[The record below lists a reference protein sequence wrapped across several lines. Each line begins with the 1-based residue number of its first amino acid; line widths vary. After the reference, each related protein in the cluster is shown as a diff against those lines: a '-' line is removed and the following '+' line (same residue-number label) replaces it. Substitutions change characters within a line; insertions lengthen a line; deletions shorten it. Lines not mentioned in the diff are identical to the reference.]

1 MSSFSAETPRG
12 KPMLLQPAISENRA
26 AQESDSAPAPP
37 QQARSNN
44 GNDFLRTLFQLFEEF
59 AIRYCVLHSWEGL
72 PEKVPHNLDI
82 AVHYQDKDK
91 LALVFQVILDLGFQP
106 LQRLNHLGNT
116 YSFLYFWFE
125 NSVPKALAV
134 NLICDRG
141 RNRLKLPYGD
151 ELLSTSQRHGN
162 LRVVDPATEF
172 TFLLSKMAWGERVP
186 EDGVPRLKQLSGEL
200 GTPQTKKLCS
210 EIYPKK
216 WASRIAEA
224 CANGS
229 IDEILKKIG
238 PLPVWEDLLLHPVQ
252 LVRHLVVESASSI
265 RGWLRPT
272 GLIIAVMRPYG
283 VGPSALIEL
292 LGQAFGPIFA
302 RKRNFNFRPQVIPQR
317 TKDKSHI
324 LPPRGSLVSV
334 LFLLCF
340 FVDYWIGYLFVV
352 RPALTR
358 STLVL
363 FNRYFQDILAE
374 PLRFRYGGPY
384 WVLKLISHI
393 IPSPDL
399 VFIVVKAEE
408 ESFMSVEEKLTPAES
423 KKQSEL
429 YLRLTSSLLRSTKV
443 WSGRGLDRAVGQAS
457 RLVLYQ
463 LATGGGRGGSS
474 SSQTESSAAPRV
486 PALISLHASK
496 NTTHGFARHGFSRT
510 QRYVVLP
517 SHNAPRWLFPVG
529 NNAGGSSKSGFQLYT
544 PYSRIAQAMKGLVV
558 GTIAGWQSWAGP
570 QAVVGSK
577 MALPLEKL
585 VSEITGEEMP
595 VFALS
600 IGTPGL
606 FRKLTVQVMR
616 LDGEILGY
624 IKLPLTE
631 AASER
636 LRHEAKT
643 LEYLSSFSELSPYIP
658 KLLHAGG
665 WGDGYI
671 VFQTGSPTQGGPTEF
686 GPLHQKFLEV
696 LWSVRRVSK
705 PGHIL
710 LDEVATRWRKVE
722 PHMDSLWQTL
732 GEGAIAK
739 ASRELSGV
747 NIPCGIMHGDFA
759 PWNTRL
765 NEGTL
770 FVYDWEW
777 ASLEAPNSWDIHHFR
792 VQVTSLLDKKGG
804 SDLLL
809 GQTPGE
815 RASFLLYI
823 LNTACQFFE
832 EKNSDGHPGL
842 GWRQKLLMKELS

>member
-1 MSSFSAETPRG
+1 VS
-12 KPMLLQPAISENRA
+12 
-26 AQESDSAPAPP
+26 
-37 QQARSNN
+37 
-44 GNDFLRTLFQLFEEF
+44 
-59 AIRYCVLHSWEGL
+59 
-72 PEKVPHNLDI
+72 
-82 AVHYQDKDK
+82 
-91 LALVFQVILDLGFQP
+91 
-106 LQRLNHLGNT
+106 
-116 YSFLYFWFE
+116 
-125 NSVPKALAV
+125 
-134 NLICDRG
+134 
-141 RNRLKLPYGD
+141 
-151 ELLSTSQRHGN
+151 
-162 LRVVDPATEF
+162 
-172 TFLLSKMAWGERVP
+172 
-186 EDGVPRLKQLSGEL
+186 
-200 GTPQTKKLCS
+200 
-210 EIYPKK
+210 
-216 WASRIAEA
+216 
-224 CANGS
+224 
-229 IDEILKKIG
+229 
-238 PLPVWEDLLLHPVQ
+238 
-252 LVRHLVVESASSI
+252 
-265 RGWLRPT
+265 
-272 GLIIAVMRPYG
+272 
-283 VGPSALIEL
+283 
-292 LGQAFGPIFA
+292 
-302 RKRNFNFRPQVIPQR
+302 PQR
-317 TKDKSHI
+317 AKDRSQV

-334 LFLLCF
+334 LFLLSF

-352 RPALTR
+352 RPALSR
-358 STLVL
+358 STLIL

-384 WVLKLISHI
+384 WVLKLVSHF

-408 ESFMSVEEKLTPAES
+408 ETFMSQETKLSLSES
-423 KKQSEL
+423 KKQREL

-443 WSGRGLDRAVGQAS
+443 WSGRELEGVAGQAS
-457 RLVLYQ
+457 RLVLHQ
-463 LATGGGRGGSS
+463 LTTGGSGGAAASS
-474 SSQTESSAAPRV
+474 PFQDPAAPRV

-496 NTTHGFARHGFSRT
+496 SATHGFALNGYSRT

-517 SHNAPRWLFPVG
+517 SHNAPRWFLPIG
-529 NNAGGSSKSGFQLYT
+529 HSAGSGSKNGFQLYT
-544 PYSRIAQAMKGLVV
+544 PYSKCAQAMKRLVA
-558 GTIAGWQSWAGP
+558 GTMAGWQSWAAP
-570 QAVVGSK
+570 QAVLGSK
-577 MALPLEKL
+577 LALPLENL
-585 VSEITGEEMP
+585 VSEITGEPRP

-606 FRKLTVQVMR
+606 FRKLTIQVMR

-631 AASER
+631 EASER

-643 LEYLSSFSELSPYIP
+643 LEYLSSFSELSPYVP

-686 GPLHQKFLEV
+686 GPLHQKFLET
-696 LWSVRRVSK
+696 LWGVRRVSK
-705 PGHIL
+705 PGHL
-710 LDEVATRWRKVE
+710 LLKEVATRWRKAE

-732 GEGAIAK
+732 GAGAFAK

-747 NIPCGIMHGDFA
+747 NISCGIMHGDFA

-765 NEGTL
+765 NEGRL

-809 GQTPGE
+809 GQTPGD

-842 GWRQKLLMKELS
+842 AWRQKLLMKELS

>member
-1 MSSFSAETPRG
+1 MR
-12 KPMLLQPAISENRA
+12 LQPDPIENSATRETGA
-26 AQESDSAPAPP
+26 ASATSRPDR
-37 QQARSNN
+37 ARS
-44 GNDFLRTLFQLFEEF
+44 GTDFLCTLFQFFEEF
-59 AIRYCVLHSWEGL
+59 TIRYCVLHSWKGL
-72 PEKVPHNLDI
+72 PEKLPNTLDVT
-82 AVHYQDKDK
+82 VHSDDTDK
-91 LALVFQVILDLGFQP
+91 LFMVFQALLDLGYQP

-116 YSFLYFWFE
+116 YHLLFFWFE
-125 NSVPKALAV
+125 NAVPKVLAV
-134 NLICDRG
+134 NLIFG
-141 RNRLKLPYGD
+141 PGGNRQNLPFGD
-151 ELLSTSQRHGN
+151 ALLAIRQRHGN
-162 LRVVDPATEF
+162 LYVADTATEF
-172 TFLLSKMAWGERVP
+172 TFLLSKIAGGESAL
-186 EDGVPRLKQLSGEL
+186 GNSALRLKQLSAEL
-200 GTPQTKKLCS
+200 GGARTEKICGGVF
-210 EIYPKK
+210 PKK
-216 WASRIAEA
+216 WASRVAEA

-238 PLPVWEDLLLHPVQ
+238 PLPVWEDLLLHPLQ
-252 LVRHLVVESASSI
+252 LFRYLAVKSASSI
-265 RGWLRPT
+265 SGWLKPT
-272 GLIIAVMRPYG
+272 GLFIAVMRPFG

-292 LGQAFGPIFA
+292 LGQAFGPIFP
-302 RKRNFNFRPQVIPQR
+302 RRRNFLFRPQVIPKR
-317 TKDKSHI
+317 GKDRSPI

-334 LFLLCF
+334 LFLLGF

-352 RPALTR
+352 RPALSR

-363 FNRYFQDILAE
+363 FNRYFQDMLAE
-374 PLRFRYGGPY
+374 PLRFRYGGPF
-384 WVLKLISHI
+384 WVLKVVSHF

-399 VFIVVKAEE
+399 VFIVINAEE
-408 ESFMSVEEKLTPAES
+408 GAFTSREVQLSPSDS
-423 KKQSEL
+423 KKQRDL

-443 WSGRGLDRAVGQAS
+443 WSGRGLEGAMGQAS

-463 LATGGGRGGSS
+463 FATGGSRAGSAS
-474 SSQTESSAAPRV
+474 SPDQNSAAPRV

-496 NTTHGFARHGFSRT
+496 STTNGFARYGFSKT

-517 SHNAPRWLFPVG
+517 SHKAPRWLLPIG
-529 NNAGGSSKSGFQLYT
+529 QGAGSTSKGFQLYT
-544 PYSRIAQAMKGLVV
+544 PYSWIAQAMKGLVV
-558 GTIAGWQSWAGP
+558 GTMAGWQSWASP
-570 QAVVGSK
+570 QAMVGSK
-577 MALPLEKL
+577 VALPLENL
-585 VSEITGEEMP
+585 VSEITGEPRP

-631 AASER
+631 AASES

-686 GPLHQKFLEV
+686 GPLHQEFLEI
-696 LWSVRRVSK
+696 LWGVRRVSK
-705 PGHIL
+705 PGYL
-710 LDEVATRWRKVE
+710 LLEEVATRWRKME
-722 PHMDSLWQTL
+722 PQMDSLWQSL
-732 GEGAIAK
+732 GAGALAK

-747 NIPCGIMHGDFA
+747 NISCGIMHGDFA

-765 NEGTL
+765 KEGRL

-777 ASLEAPNSWDIHHFR
+777 ASLEAPNSWDIYHFR

-804 SDLLL
+804 GHLLL
-809 GQTPGE
+809 GQTPGD

-832 EKNSDGHPGL
+832 EKASDGHPGL
-842 GWRQKLLMKELS
+842 AWRQKLLMKELS

>member
-1 MSSFSAETPRG
+1 MIAGPVAY
-12 KPMLLQPAISENRA
+12 QPGRT
-26 AQESDSAPAPP
+26 
-37 QQARSNN
+37 NN
-44 GNDFLRTLFQLFEEF
+44 GIDFVRALFQLFEEF

-72 PEKVPHNLDI
+72 PEKIPSKLEM
-82 AVHYQDKDK
+82 AVHFQDKDK
-91 LALVFQVILDLGFQP
+91 LSLVFQAIRDLGYQP
-106 LQRLNHLGNT
+106 LERLNHLGNS
-116 YSFLYFWFE
+116 YCLLFFWFE
-125 NSVPKALAV
+125 NSVPKVLAV
-134 NLICDRG
+134 NLICDRR

-151 ELLSTSQRHGN
+151 ELLAISQRHGN
-162 LRVVDPATEF
+162 LHVADAPTEF
-172 TFLLSKMAWGERVP
+172 AFLLSKIAWGESVA
-186 EDGVPRLKQLSGEL
+186 EDSVLRLEQLCEELGAAGTEKVCGEL
-200 GTPQTKKLCS
+200 F
-210 EIYPKK
+210 PKK
-216 WASRIAEA
+216 WATRVAEA

-229 IDEILKKIG
+229 IDEILNKIG
-238 PLPVWEDLLLHPVQ
+238 PLPVWEDL
-252 LVRHLVVESASSI
+252 VRHPLRLFRFLVMESASLI
-265 RGWLRPT
+265 RRWLRPT
-272 GLIIAVMRPYG
+272 GLFIAVMRPFG

-292 LGQAFGPIFA
+292 LGQAYGPIFA
-302 RKRNFNFRPQVIPQR
+302 RRRNFIFRPHVIPQR
-317 TKDKSHI
+317 AKGPSQV
-324 LPPRGSLVSV
+324 LPPRGNLASV

-340 FVDYWIGYLFVV
+340 FIDYWIGYLFVV

-358 STLVL
+358 SNLIL

-384 WVLKLISHI
+384 WVLKLVSHF

-408 ESFMSVEEKLTPAES
+408 ESLMSRETKLTPSES
-423 KKQSEL
+423 KKQRDL
-429 YLRLTSSLLRSTKV
+429 YHRLTSSLLRSTKV
-443 WSGRGLDRAVGQAS
+443 WSGRGLERAVGQAS

-463 LATGGGRGGSS
+463 LATGGSGGRSASS
-474 SSQTESSAAPRV
+474 HFQDSATPRV

-496 NTTHGFARHGFSRT
+496 STAHGFVRHGFSRT

-517 SHNAPRWLFPVG
+517 SHKAPRWLLPIG
-529 NNAGGSSKSGFQLYT
+529 KRAGGSSRNGFQLYT
-544 PYSRIAQAMKGLVV
+544 PYSRIAQAMKGLIV
-558 GTIAGWQSWAGP
+558 GTMAGWQSWAGP

-577 MALPLEKL
+577 MALPLENL
-585 VSEITGEEMP
+585 VSEITGEQRP

-624 IKLPLTE
+624 IKLPLTD

-643 LEYLSSFSELSPYIP
+643 LEYLSRFSELSPYIP

-671 VFQTGSPTQGGPTEF
+671 VFQTGSSTQGGPTEF
-686 GPLHQKFLEV
+686 GPLHQKFLET
-696 LWSVRRVSK
+696 LWGVRHVSK
-705 PGHIL
+705 PGHVL

-732 GEGAIAK
+732 GAGAFAK
-739 ASRELSGV
+739 ASRELSRV
-747 NIPCGIMHGDFA
+747 NISCGIMHGDFA

-765 NEGTL
+765 KDEGL

-792 VQVTSLLDKKGG
+792 VQVASLLDKKGG

-832 EKNSDGHPGL
+832 EKDSDGHPGL
-842 GWRQKLLMKELS
+842 AWRQKLLMKELS